1 MTDFKD
7 HYEVVICG
15 GGPVGLLMAYG
26 LQRMGIETCVIGK
39 NDLSPAEPKELERAI
54 SLYFSLYFWPG
65 ADYGLFTRTEKERL
79 EKHKLP
85 MYGRACTM
93 FPRTLEMLDQ
103 YDLLTR
109 LNQVGFVSRSGV
121 NYDKDGNRDSRRG
134 MRHVFDAMQGHTFVD
149 YMLNIRLKY
158 TEDIVK
164 EEYERIGGIVAGG
177 WEVVNLTIPTDQGD
191 TEKAHARPVKIEV
204 KSANTSETRTLAGE
218 YLVGADGTRSIVRHL
233 SGISSTTDS
242 TALRWVRI
250 DGVVETDMPDS
261 REGFATLESPTHGNV
276 LWAALD
282 HGRSRVGFALSRE
295 MMARYGETMTQEQA
309 IDEAKLALKP
319 FALEFKCVDWYT
331 VYNVR
336 HSVADTFVK
345 NRILLAG
352 DACHSH
358 SSGTAQGMNTGV
370 HDAFNLAW
378 KLAGVLKGW
387 YGASILETYDSER
400 RPVAQHLIQLDK
412 TFSALISGTV
422 PEELAVA
429 GGLSS
434 TDPSVLFA
442 KALEENVQFNIGL
455 GIRYGENT
463 LNVATKSASVPCGW
477 RAPDVLVHAPGAR
490 IPTRLH
496 TVMKNVGLFWVLVF
510 AGEPLLTGQKV
521 KALRGY
527 IDGDSMRRFLTKRR
541 HRRRRDGAAVVAA
554 NDRKGQGEAECKRV
568 RLLTIIAGNKPQA
581 DEALGAA
588 RFGDAY
594 YDHDSTAHARYGAS
608 VGGGAVVV
616 VRPDGI
622 VGFAAPLDGG
632 PDLSAYFAR
641 FLT

>member
-1 MTDFKD
+1 MADFKD

-15 GGPVGLLMAYG
+15 GGPVGLLTAYG
-26 LQRMGIETCVIGK
+26 LQRMGIETCVI
-39 NDLSPAEPKELERAI
+39 
-54 SLYFSLYFWPG
+54 
-65 ADYGLFTRTEKERL
+65 ERL

-93 FPRTLEMLDQ
+93 LPRTLEMLDQ

-109 LNQVGFVSRSGV
+109 LNQVGFVSRSAV

-177 WEVVNLTIPTDQGD
+177 WEVVNLTIPTDHTD
-191 TEKAHARPVKIEV
+191 PENTHARPVKIEV
-204 KSANTSETRTLAGE
+204 KNANTSETRTLAGE
-218 YLVGADGTRSIVRHL
+218 YLVGADGSRSIVRHL

-295 MMARYGETMTQEQA
+295 MMARYGETMTQGQA
-309 IDEAKLALKP
+309 VEEAKLALRP

-331 VYNVR
+331 VYKSFSWYGHWIAGWYLHNADPETTKPNSVR

-345 NRILLAG
+345 NRIFLAG

-387 YGASILETYDSER
+387 YRASILETYDSER

-412 TFSALISGTV
+412 IFSALISGTV

-434 TDPSVLFA
+434 TDPSVLFT

-510 AGEPLLTGQKV
+510 AGEPALTGQKV

-527 IDGDSMRRFLTKRR
+527 IDGDGMKRVLTRRR
-541 HRRRRDGAAVVAA
+541 HRRRGDGAAVVAA
-554 NDRKGQGEAECKRV
+554 NDSKGQGEAECDRV
-568 RLLTIIAGNKPQA
+568 RLVTIIAGNKPQA

-594 YDHDSTAHARYGAS
+594 YDHDSMAHARYGAS
-608 VGGGAVVV
+608 VGSGAVVV

-622 VGFAAPLDGG
+622 VGFAAPLDCG
-632 PDLSAYFAR
+632 PDLGAYFAR